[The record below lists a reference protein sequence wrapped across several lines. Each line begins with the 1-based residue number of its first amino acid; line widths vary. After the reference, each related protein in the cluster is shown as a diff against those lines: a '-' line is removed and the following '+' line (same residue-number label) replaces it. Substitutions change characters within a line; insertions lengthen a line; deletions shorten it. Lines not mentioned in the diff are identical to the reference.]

1 MIYIA
6 VPNMNDSVSD
16 VTIDDVQYR
25 LRFTYNETYDYWS
38 FGVRTANNEP
48 IIEGVRIVPNFPI
61 LYYCTDYRL
70 PDGDFGCISDEA
82 EVGRYAFEN
91 KTAEFVYIPRSDLE
105 G

>member
-48 IIEGVRIVPNFPI
+48 IVE
-61 LYYCTDYRL
+61 
-70 PDGDFGCISDEA
+70 E
-82 EVGRYAFEN
+82 
-91 KTAEFVYIPRSDLE
+91 
-105 G
+105 